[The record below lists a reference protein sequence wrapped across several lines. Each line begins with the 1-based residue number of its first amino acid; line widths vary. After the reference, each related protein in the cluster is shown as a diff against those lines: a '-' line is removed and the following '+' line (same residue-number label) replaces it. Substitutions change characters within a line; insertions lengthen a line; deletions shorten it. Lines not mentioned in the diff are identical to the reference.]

1 MKNLFVLLAVVLLA
15 GSVGC
20 TSAQTQDEAPAPEMA
35 AAPVQ
40 EETLPVEE
48 PPAALTEEVLT
59 QSEEPPMPT
68 EPLMPEQ
75 EASRSGMS
83 LGTGSSGRGH

>member
-1 MKNLFVLLAVVLLA
+1 MKNLFILLAVVMLA

-20 TSAQTQDEAPAPEMA
+20 SSAPTQEEVPAPELAAAPAP
-35 AAPVQ
+35 

-48 PPAALTEEVLT
+48 PAALTEEILT
-59 QSEEPPMPT
+59 KAEEPPMPT

-75 EASRSGMS
+75 ETTKSGMS